1 MKTTLA
7 LITTLL
13 ISQNAIARDCETKV
27 EINVYSSQVGMP
39 APQSVSL
46 DDSKRIGRIAKAM
59 EQVGYQI
66 TENNDPALTAKIEA
80 GIERGEEQSELFSH
94 VQIISRKGKVLF
106 DGYKNRKIA
115 KDKEKDLEEISAFIK
130 RHLKNDLPIC
140 Q

>member
-7 LITTLL
+7 LITVLL

-80 GIERGEEQSELFSH
+80 ELKEEKNKVNFSLTCKSS
-94 VQIISRKGKVLF
+94 VVKARYFSMVIKT
-106 DGYKNRKIA
+106 
-115 KDKEKDLEEISAFIK
+115 EKLPKTK
-130 RHLKNDLPIC
+130 RRT
-140 Q
+140 